1 LVAGTGL
8 LALLSFCI
16 LSLVLNSCRLII
28 DSPGEGAWN
37 MALDEALLEGAQRDG
52 VATVRLYSWS
62 EPTLSLGY
70 FQAQGERA
78 QHRASENCV
87 LVRRASGG
95 GAILHDRELTY
106 SIALPRRHVLARRPG
121 ELYDAAHE
129 SLNEAL
135 VELGVAATRF
145 AGPRQAGD
153 KPFLC
158 FQRREPGD
166 VLGGEFKIAGSAQR
180 RQHGAVLQHGSVLLG
195 RSEFA
200 PELPGIAELFSSE
213 VNYESLVREWTPRLE
228 AKLKV
233 RFSPTVL
240 PESTIAA
247 AREITQHKFGNSA
260 WTLRR

>member
-1 LVAGTGL
+1 
-8 LALLSFCI
+8 
-16 LSLVLNSCRLII
+16 
-28 DSPGEGAWN
+28 
-37 MALDEALLEGAQRDG
+37 MALDEALLESAQRDG
-52 VATVRLYSWS
+52 LATVRLYAWN

-70 FQAQGERA
+70 FQAEADRQR
-78 QHRASENCV
+78 HPASEKCP

-106 SIALPRRHVLARRPG
+106 SIALPREHLLARRAD
-121 ELYDAAHE
+121 ELYNAAHE
-129 SLNEAL
+129 SLIEAL
-135 VELGVAATRF
+135 GELGISATRF
-145 AGPRQAGD
+145 EGPRQARD

-166 VLGGEFKIAGSAQR
+166 VLAGEFKIAGSAQR

-195 RSEFA
+195 RSKFA
-200 PELPGIAELFSSE
+200 PELPGTAELFSSE
-213 VNYESLVREWTPRLE
+213 VNFESLVREWPPRLE

-233 RFSPTVL
+233 SFSPAIL

-247 AREITQHKFGNSA
+247 AREITRRKFGNSA